1 MLHIFTRDL
10 RISDNNS
17 LNELNGIIIPI
28 FIFTPEQVSQ
38 NPYKSDNAVQFMI
51 ESLKDLNKQL
61 SGKLGLF
68 YGEIDKVIKDII
80 KTSKI
85 NTISI
90 TKDYTPYA
98 KKREQMLKKICDT
111 NNIKLIITE
120 DYFLTDKIDNIK
132 LYKKYTPYKNISEK
146 IKIAPIKTKRLN
158 FTKIKGNYDFTKA
171 QKLYKE
177 NPNINLRGGRGNG
190 LKQLSKISNHGS
202 YNKERNNL
210 SIKTTEMSA
219 YLKFGCISIREMY
232 WTVKK
237 LSVSKDLI
245 SQLIWRDFYFQL
257 SKTIIKLENPLK
269 ENYSKITWSNN
280 KSHFNAWKNGKT
292 GFPIVDAGMRELNAT
307 GFMHNRARLITAS
320 FLVKTLLID
329 WRLGEKYYATK
340 LYDYDPLV
348 NNGNWQWVSGSGADS
363 QPYFRVFNP
372 WLQSKTHDSKCE
384 YIKKWIPELK
394 DIEPKIIHKWYE
406 KYDDKIYIKPIVDF
420 NEQKKIVLKEY
431 RKIYD

>member
-10 RISDNNS
+10 RIRDNNS
-17 LNELNGIIIPI
+17 LNLLENVIPI

-38 NPYKSDNAVQFMI
+38 NSYKSNNAVQFMV

-61 SGKLGLF
+61 NGNLGLF
-68 YGEIDKVIKDII
+68 YGEFDKVIKNII

-98 KKREQMLKKICDT
+98 KKREQVLKKICDD
-111 NNIKLIITE
+111 NNIKLMITE

-132 LYKKYTPYKNISEK
+132 LYKKYTPYKKISEK
-146 IKIAPIKTKRLN
+146 IKIAPIKTKKLT

-177 NPNINLRGGRGNG
+177 NPNINLRGGRENG
-190 LKQLSKISNHGS
+190 LNQLSKISNHNS
-202 YNKERNNL
+202 YSKERNNL
-210 SIKTTEMSA
+210 IKETTEMSA

-232 WTVKK
+232 WMVKK
-237 LSVSKDLI
+237 LSSHNDLI

-257 SKTIIKLENPLK
+257 SRAIDKLENPLK
-269 ENYSKITWSNN
+269 EKYSKIKWSNN
-280 KSHFNAWKNGKT
+280 KSHFEAWKNGKT
-292 GFPIVDAGMRELNAT
+292 GFPIVDAGMRQLNST

-329 WRLGEKYYATK
+329 WRWGEKYYATK

-348 NNGNWQWVSGSGADS
+348 NNGNWQWISGSGADS

-372 WLQSKTHDSKCE
+372 WLQSKTHDPKCE

-394 DIEPKIIHKWYE
+394 DIEPKTIHKWYE
-406 KYDDKIYIKPIVDF
+406 KYDDKIYIKPIVNFD
-420 NEQKKIVLKEY
+420 EQKKIVLTEY
-431 RKIYD
+431 KKIYK

>member
-17 LNELNGIIIPI
+17 LNLLENVIPI

-38 NPYKSDNAVQFMI
+38 NSYKSDNAVQFMV

-61 SGKLGLF
+61 NGKLGLF
-68 YGEIDKVIKDII
+68 YGEFDKVIKNII

-98 KKREQMLKKICDT
+98 KKREQILKKICDD
-111 NNIKLIITE
+111 NNIKLTITE

-146 IKIAPIKTKRLN
+146 IKIAPIKTKRLT

-177 NPNINLRGGRGNG
+177 NSNINLRGGRENG
-190 LKQLSKISNHGS
+190 LKQLSRITKHGLYS
-202 YNKERNNL
+202 KERNNL
-210 SIKTTEMSA
+210 SKKTTEMSA

-232 WTVKK
+232 WMVKK

-245 SQLIWRDFYFQL
+245 AQLIWRDFYFQL
-257 SKTIIKLENPLK
+257 SKTIVKLENPLK
-269 ENYSKITWSNN
+269 EKYSKIKWSNN
-280 KSHFNAWKNGKT
+280 KSHFEAWKNGKT
-292 GFPIVDAGMRELNAT
+292 GFPIVDAGMRQLNST

-329 WRLGEKYYATK
+329 WRWGEKYYATK

-348 NNGNWQWVSGSGADS
+348 NNGNWQWISGSGADS

-372 WLQSKTHDSKCE
+372 WLQSKTHDFSCT

-394 DIEPKIIHKWYE
+394 DIEPKIIHKWYD
-406 KYDDKIYIKPIVDF
+406 KYDEKIYIKPIVNF

-431 RKIYD
+431 KKLYK

>member
-17 LNELNGIIIPI
+17 LNLLENVIPI

-38 NPYKSDNAVQFMI
+38 NSYKSDNAVQFMV

-61 SGKLGLF
+61 NGNLGLF
-68 YGEIDKVIKDII
+68 YGEFDKVIKKII

-98 KKREQMLKKICDT
+98 KKREQILKKICN
-111 NNIKLIITE
+111 NNIKLSITE

-132 LYKKYTPYKNISEK
+132 LYKKYTPYKKISEK
-146 IKIAPIKTKRLN
+146 IKIAPIKTKKLS
-158 FTKIKGNYDFTKA
+158 FKKIKGNYDFTKA

-177 NPNINLRGGRGNG
+177 NPNINLRGGRENG
-190 LKQLSKISNHGS
+190 LKQLSKISNHNS
-202 YNKERNNL
+202 YSKERNNL
-210 SIKTTEMSA
+210 SKETTEMSA

-232 WTVKK
+232 WAVKK
-237 LSVSKDLI
+237 LSASKDLI

-257 SKTIIKLENPLK
+257 SKTIVKLENPLK
-269 ENYSKITWSNN
+269 EKYSKIKWSNN
-280 KSHFNAWKNGKT
+280 KTHFEAWINGKT
-292 GFPIVDAGMRELNAT
+292 GFPIVDAGMRQLNST

-329 WRLGEKYYATK
+329 WQWGEKYYATK

-348 NNGNWQWVSGSGADS
+348 NNGNWQWISGSGADS

-372 WLQSKTHDSKCE
+372 WLQSKTHDPKCE

-394 DIEPKIIHKWYE
+394 DIEPKTIHKWYE
-406 KYDDKIYIKPIVDF
+406 KYDDKIYIKPIVNFD
-420 NEQKKIVLKEY
+420 EQKKIVLTEY
-431 RKIYD
+431 KKIYK